1 MQKKII
7 KKVCLLGD
15 NSVGKTSLIK
25 KYVFDTFDDKY
36 IATIGTK
43 TVKKELE
50 VDYFGKPLNLTLMIW
65 DIIGQKEYRN
75 LQNMSFEGT
84 SGALIVCDMTRTET
98 LKSLEEYWINALKD
112 IAGNVPIIILA
123 NKCDLVDEVK
133 ITREQLMEIS
143 KRHSANFFMTSAKT
157 GENVESAF
165 KLLGKKVV
173 AGKTDGDVDVKA
185 KQNKMSPVEAM
196 DNIVAHFCQHS
207 KQETDYAMSII
218 RKQCQVVGL
227 DINNP
232 TKQSMLQL
240 IEKLATVETDFLSTF
255 EVNKNRIERK
265 GFIAK
270 M

>member
-7 KKVCLLGD
+7 KKICLLGD

-43 TVKKELE
+43 TVKKELN

-84 SGALIVCDMTRTET
+84 SGALVVCDMTRPET
-98 LKSLEEYWINALKD
+98 LESLESYWIDALQKV
-112 IAGNVPIIILA
+112 AGTVPIVFMA
-123 NKCDLVDEVK
+123 NKCDLVDEAR
-133 ITREQLMEIS
+133 ITRDRLMEVT

-165 KLLGKKVV
+165 KTMGKKVV
-173 AGKTDGDVDVKA
+173 AGKTDGMVEMKTA
-185 KQNKMSPVEAM
+185 EKKLSPVEAM
-196 DNIVAHFCQHS
+196 DNIVSHFCEHF
-207 KQETDYAMSII
+207 KQDTDYAMSVI
-218 RKQCQVVGL
+218 RKQCEVVGL

-232 TKQSMLQL
+232 SKQSMLQL
-240 IEKLATVETDFLSTF
+240 IEKLAFVEADVLSTF

-265 GFIAK
+265 NFITK

>member
-7 KKVCLLGD
+7 KKICLLGD

-43 TVKKELE
+43 TVKKELNI
-50 VDYFGKPLNLTLMIW
+50 DYFGKPLNLTMMIW

-84 SGALIVCDMTRTET
+84 SGALVVCDMTRPET
-98 LKSLEEYWINALKD
+98 LTSLTEYWVKALRD
-112 IAGNVPIIILA
+112 IAGNVPIIFMA

-133 ITREQLMEIS
+133 ISREELMAMAKEYD
-143 KRHSANFFMTSAKT
+143 ANFFVTSAKT
-157 GENVESAF
+157 GENVEMAF
-165 KLLGKKVV
+165 KMLGKKVM
-173 AGKTDGDVDVKA
+173 AGKTDGGVDTKA
-185 KQNKMSPVEAM
+185 REQKMSPAEVM
-196 DNIVAHFCQHS
+196 DNIVAHFCRHS

-227 DINNP
+227 DISNP
-232 TKQSMLQL
+232 SKHTMSQL
-240 IEKLATVETDFLSTF
+240 IEKLAIVEADILSQF
-255 EVNKNRIERK
+255 EVNKNRIERM
-265 GFIAK
+265 GFLAK